1 MFDFFKIGG
10 ADPMKM
16 LKPML
21 PKLMKEVAP
30 KITQEYKLKAE
41 ELRNLHD
48 LDDPDYV
55 LDDQIEIVPFP
66 TLRDGSILI
75 QWVALRHSE
84 GAKPIIDK
92 VLAQHTMQELLDIA
106 KNDIQVASEDEVKK
120 PKLIKSQRHDQY
132 FFEKYVVIKKNN
144 RMTVIEAPADEGV
157 QVFYG
162 HPDEQICQNWAD
174 EANRQRL
181 Q

>member
-1 MFDFFKIGG
+1 MFDFLKMGG

-21 PKLMKEVAP
+21 PKLMKEVVP
-30 KITQEYKLKAE
+30 KITKEYKNKVE
-41 ELRNLHD
+41 ELRNTHH

-55 LDDQIEIVPFP
+55 GDDVIEVVPFP
-66 TLRDGSILI
+66 TIREGSILV
-75 QWVALRHSE
+75 QWVALRHQE
-84 GAKPIIDK
+84 GEKPIIDQ

-106 KNDIQVASEDEVKK
+106 KNDVQLADEYEEKK
-120 PKLIKSQRHDQY
+120 PKLIQSQRHDQY
-132 FFEKYVVIKKNN
+132 FFEKYVVIKQNN

-181 Q
+181 

>member
-1 MFDFFKIGG
+1 MFDFFKMGG

-21 PKLMKEVAP
+21 PKLMKEVVP
-30 KITQEYKLKAE
+30 KITNEYRNKAE
-41 ELRNLHD
+41 ELRNEHN

-55 LDDQIEIVPFP
+55 REDVIEVVPFP
-66 TLRDGSILI
+66 TLREGSILI
-75 QWVALRHSE
+75 QWVALRHRE
-84 GAKPIIDK
+84 GEKPIIDE
-92 VLAQHTMQELLDIA
+92 VLAQHTFEELLEIA
-106 KNDIQVASEDEVKK
+106 KNDIELKDSYEAKK
-120 PKLIKSQRHDQY
+120 PKLIKSHRHDQY
-132 FFEKYVVIKKNN
+132 FFEKYVVIKQNN

-181 Q
+181 